1 MFFIL
6 VIILLS
12 LLILGHE
19 AGHFFVAKILKM
31 RVDEFGFGFPPRM
44 FSIQKGETTYSFNW
58 LPFGGF
64 VRIAGEHD
72 APDNT
77 DETKGIVAV
86 SAEEKKRFFSQQS
99 AMRRSM
105 VILAG
110 VAMNF
115 LLGFLIIIPAYMVGT
130 EQLLI
135 VNQVQENSP
144 AAQAGIRPTDTIKGF
159 SSGTDFINYINQNR
173 GTSIPLEIVRGRKTV
188 LLSVTPRT
196 DTKPNEGALGVQTV
210 FIPQTPG
217 VSLPQAVLMAGQSTY
232 ATTIATVQG
241 LWQLLVQ
248 LFIKGSIPQ
257 DIAGPVGIVSFAEK
271 TASVGF
277 VFLLN
282 LLSLI
287 SINLAVMN
295 LLPFPALDGGRFVF
309 IMIEKLKGSPVSRTA
324 EAWVNGIGFIIL
336 IALMIVV
343 TIKDISRI

>member
-1 MFFIL
+1 MFFIF

-19 AGHFFVAKILKM
+19 AGHFFVAKMLGM
-31 RVDEFGFGFPPRM
+31 RVDEFGFGFPPRI
-44 FSIQKGETTYSFNW
+44 FSIKKGETTYSFNW

-77 DETKGIVAV
+77 DEAKGIAAV
-86 SAEEKKRFFSQQS
+86 STEEKKRFFSHQS
-99 AMRRSM
+99 ALRRSM

-115 LLGFLIIIPAYMVGT
+115 LLGFLIIIPAYMMGT
-130 EQLLI
+130 EQVLI
-135 VNQVQENSP
+135 INQVQENSP
-144 AAQAGIRPTDTIKGF
+144 AAIAGIQPTDTIKGF
-159 SSGTDFINYINQNR
+159 SSAPDFINYINQNR
-173 GTSIPLEIVRGRKTV
+173 GKPITLEIVRSGKTIPI
-188 LLSVTPRT
+188 SVTPRT

-217 VSLPQAVLMAGQSTY
+217 ASFPQAIIMAGQSTY
-232 ATTIATVQG
+232 ATTVSTVQG
-241 LWQLLVQ
+241 LWHLVVQ
-248 LFIKGSIPQ
+248 LFVRGSIPQ

-295 LLPFPALDGGRFVF
+295 LLPFPALDGGRFLF
-309 IMIEKLKGSPVSRTA
+309 ILIEKIKGSPVPRTA